1 MLSVVI
7 LRVVMLGVVVPSIFI
22 LGAVMLGVILPNVMA
37 PLIQLR

>member
-7 LRVVMLGVVVPSIFI
+7 LRVVMLGGAVPSVFI
-22 LGAVMLGVILPNVMA
+22 LGVVMLGVILPNVMA